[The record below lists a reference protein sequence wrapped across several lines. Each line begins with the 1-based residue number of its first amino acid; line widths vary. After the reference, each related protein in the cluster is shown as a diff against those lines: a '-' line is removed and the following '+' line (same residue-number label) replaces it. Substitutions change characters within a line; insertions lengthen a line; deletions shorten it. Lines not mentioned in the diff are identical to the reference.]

1 MLLLG
6 VLSPEW
12 DILAGKS
19 KYAMRVHFSHGN
31 YLGGGNVVVPFSVT
45 TDNRVA

>member
-1 MLLLG
+1 MKNDISILMLLLG

-19 KYAMRVHFSHGN
+19 KYAMGVHFHMK
-31 YLGGGNVVVPFSVT
+31 T
-45 TDNRVA
+45 I